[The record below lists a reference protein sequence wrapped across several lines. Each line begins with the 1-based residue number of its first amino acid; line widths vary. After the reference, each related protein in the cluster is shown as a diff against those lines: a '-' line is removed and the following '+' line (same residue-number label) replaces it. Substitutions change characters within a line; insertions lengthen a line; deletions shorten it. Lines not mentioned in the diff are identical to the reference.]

1 MPGEAAE
8 VLRALRVSR
17 SWDIDRMA
25 RELRRAADEPVAAHH
40 ALVRMIRTWE
50 DGEHAPRERYL
61 LLYRRVFP
69 GEWPVNGAAPDLP
82 PDPAAVLERARQA
95 PGRAELAAL
104 QLAAFRSGRLDLV
117 AFADKLLALQ
127 RQVDGLAEELKR
139 SLGEAGE

>member
-1 MPGEAAE
+1 M
-8 VLRALRVSR
+8 LRALRVSR
-17 SWDIDRMA
+17 HWDLDRMA

-69 GEWPVNGAAPDLP
+69 GEWPANGPA

-95 PGRAELAAL
+95 PGRAELAAM
-104 QLAAFRSGRLDLV
+104 QLAAFRSGRMDLV

-127 RQVDGLAEELKR
+127 RQVDELAEDLKR
-139 SLGEAGE
+139 SLGEAGG